1 MMPMLPAT
9 LVTAVRPF
17 FVRRL
22 RPDSRN
28 AVQKDMLVLFFLS
41 FFFRFPFCSSP
52 GSGT

>member
-17 FVRRL
+17 FVKRL
-22 RPDSRN
+22 RPLRRN

-41 FFFRFPFCSSP
+41 FFLRLPFCASA
-52 GSGT
+52 GSGI